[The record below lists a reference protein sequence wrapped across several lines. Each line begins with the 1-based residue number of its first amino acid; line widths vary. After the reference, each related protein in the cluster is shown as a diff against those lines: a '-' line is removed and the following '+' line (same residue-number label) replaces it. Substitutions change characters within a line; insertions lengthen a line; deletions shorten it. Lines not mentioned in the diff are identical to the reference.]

1 MAHEPADDFERS
13 DADTCIISRLR
24 AALQPGA
31 ANEFQDSGPEIIARV
46 LERWPRT
53 SFGERCELIENLD
66 RETICAI
73 YVQMV
78 KQPPVT
84 IEV

>member
-1 MAHEPADDFERS
+1 MHKPADDFERS
-13 DADTCIISRLR
+13 DADTRIVDRLR
-24 AALQPGA
+24 AALLPGA
-31 ANEFQDSGPEIIARV
+31 ANEYRDSTPEVIERV
-46 LERWPRT
+46 LARWPRM

-66 RETICAI
+66 RETIGAL

-78 KQPPVT
+78 KKTPVT